1 MKVWDQKEEELPTPA
16 INYTVMQN
24 SFLTE
29 VENVEVLIESLR
41 RLFLNMIESPQN
53 TFSITVC

>member
-16 INYTVMQN
+16 INYTVIQN

-29 VENVEVLIESLR
+29 VENVVILIESMR
-41 RLFLNMIESPQN
+41 NIFY
-53 TFSITVC
+53 F